1 MCSDSHSTPKAS
13 RIKRVPATEGFIL
26 SKVSALMYMCQG
38 EHEKHIA
45 IYRKARLA
53 FVGQVTQ
60 DSLLINNV
68 AWGRGAA
75 N

>member
-1 MCSDSHSTPKAS
+1 MCSDSHSIPKAS
-13 RIKRVPATEGFIL
+13 RTKQVPAIEGFTL
-26 SKVSALMYMCQG
+26 SKVSALVYMCQG

-53 FVGQVTQ
+53 FVHQVAR
-60 DSLLINNV
+60 DSLLIINL